1 MLAGTHFTG
10 MVHVRAQSQVL
21 MKNMIVSHGKSISSV
36 KQLVQDMDLERMKD
50 LNVPMLTDQVKI
62 FGIVTG
68 KILDVWKLQEMLAGI
83 RYSGTI
89 VVRAQSQVLM
99 KFIRQ
104 YILGKITLNV
114 KRLVQDMDLERMKDL
129 SVPMSIDQTKIFGIA
144 TGKILDVWK
153 LQEMLAG
160 IQNSGTIHAKVQ
172 N

>member
-1 MLAGTHFTG
+1 MLAGTHYTG

-21 MKNMIVSHGKSISSV
+21 MNNMIVSHGKSISSV

-62 FGIVTG
+62 FGI
-68 KILDVWKLQEMLAGI
+68 
-83 RYSGTI
+83 
-89 VVRAQSQVLM
+89 
-99 KFIRQ
+99 
-104 YILGKITLNV
+104 
-114 KRLVQDMDLERMKDL
+114 
-129 SVPMSIDQTKIFGIA
+129 A

>member
-21 MKNMIVSHGKSISSV
+21 MNNMIVSHGKSISSV
-36 KQLVQDMDLERMKD
+36 KQLVQDMDLEKMKN
-50 LNVPMLTDQVKI
+50 LNVPMLIDQVKI
-62 FGIVTG
+62 SGIVTG
-68 KILDVWKLQEMLAGI
+68 KTLDVWKLQEMLAGI

-89 VVRAQSQVLM
+89 VARAQSQVLM

>member
-1 MLAGTHFTG
+1 MLAGTHYTG

-21 MKNMIVSHGKSISSV
+21 MNNMIVSHGKSISSV
-36 KQLVQDMDLERMKD
+36 KQ
-50 LNVPMLTDQVKI
+50 
-62 FGIVTG
+62 
-68 KILDVWKLQEMLAGI
+68 
-83 RYSGTI
+83 
-89 VVRAQSQVLM
+89 
-99 KFIRQ
+99 
-104 YILGKITLNV
+104 
-114 KRLVQDMDLERMKDL
+114 LVQDMDLERMKDL

>member
-1 MLAGTHFTG
+1 MLAGTHCTG

-21 MKNMIVSHGKSISSV
+21 MNNMIVSHGKSISSV

-83 RYSGTI
+83 
-89 VVRAQSQVLM
+89 
-99 KFIRQ
+99 
-104 YILGKITLNV
+104 
-114 KRLVQDMDLERMKDL
+114 
-129 SVPMSIDQTKIFGIA
+129 
-144 TGKILDVWK
+144 
-153 LQEMLAG
+153 
-160 IQNSGTIHAKVQ
+160 QNSGMTHVKVQ